1 MNWAQTHSYL
11 QINPQRR
18 SKREAPPS
26 PGDGGAVNDHCCCSC
41 WCSSLDVPPDEAI
54 RGAGDGSPGKARG
67 PGGIFR
73 CEKHPAGWIGTPQRG
88 RTRMRGARPL
98 YLLAHS
104 RIGWIVGRRRLL
116 PKSLKLNPYSRTQA
130 SSSLAPSQCT
140 CLPKCVTKLPRRPNL
155 AEEQFEHAHPRDRF
169 GLGVRGDR
177 DRLLARACGLAAS
190 VFPRFEAGSP
200 RVHVKHGLAAAV
212 AAVVLFAVAAGRSR
226 A

>member
-1 MNWAQTHSYL
+1 MTIAVALAGVRLWTFLPTKQSGAREMV
-11 QINPQRR
+11 PPER
-18 SKREAPPS
+18 REAP
-26 PGDGGAVNDHCCCSC
+26 GVFFAVRNT
-41 WCSSLDVPPDEAI
+41 
-54 RGAGDGSPGKARG
+54 R
-67 PGGIFR
+67 PGGSGPR
-73 CEKHPAGWIGTPQRG
+73 CEGELACG
-88 RTRMRGARPL
+88 GARPL

-190 VFPRFEAGSP
+190 VFPGFEAGSP